1 MHIIIPLAESDLFLQ
16 KMTIKT
22 KNPPESNLSSIQEDF
37 SLSALSVLYR
47 HTLCRFIR
55 CHRFCCFLLVCFKH
69 LRSILKRR
77 FCHYCKFN
85 QISRFLDVNSCLFPI
100 LPFIKNP
107 LELNIYTNQESFLYI
122 ANSQKITTFLT
133 FPEMRHKIL
142 FL

>member
-1 MHIIIPLAESDLFLQ
+1 MSHLCRKRPMELLATKLWEFYPKGLKQKIPLNRTLVQF
-16 KMTIKT
+16 KRI
-22 KNPPESNLSSIQEDF
+22 F
-37 SLSALSVLYR
+37 SLSALSALYR
-47 HTLCRFIR
+47 HILCRFIR

-107 LELNIYTNQESFLYI
+107 LELNIYTIQESFLYI
-122 ANSQKITTFLT
+122 ANNKKLQPF
-133 FPEMRHKIL
+133 
-142 FL
+142 

>member
-1 MHIIIPLAESDLFLQ
+1 
-16 KMTIKT
+16 MTCFCRKRPSRP

-37 SLSALSVLYR
+37 SLSAFSVLYR
-47 HTLCRFIR
+47 HILCRFIR

-107 LELNIYTNQESFLYI
+107 LELNIYTIQESFLYI
-122 ANSQKITTFLT
+122 ANNKKLQPF
-133 FPEMRHKIL
+133 
-142 FL
+142 